1 MNDPRV
7 TAIRNDKLIGSGT
20 CSTVDEAY
28 GDAYLIEELDE
39 EKITTPEAAVKWAIE
54 LEDLRI
60 YNALNHRWGEDDD
73 HELKR
78 MEEWEQRKKDFKGAG
93 FKGE

>member
-28 GDAYLIEELDE
+28 GDADLIEELDE
-39 EKITTPEAAVKWAIE
+39 GKITTPEAAVKWAIQ
-54 LEDLRI
+54 LEDI
-60 YNALNHRWGEDDD
+60 QMEQALNQRWGEDDD
-73 HELKR
+73 PQLK
-78 MEEWEQRKKDFKGAG
+78 MAAEWEQRKKAEMKRQFAMS
-93 FKGE
+93 